1 MNEIIKQAL
10 KWMRDTA
17 NDDTHGYDQTH
28 RNGPNYD
35 CSSAIITAYRSAGVD
50 TGATY
55 TGNMY
60 ENFKRHGFTD
70 VTQTVNFATQNG
82 LCEGDVLLTPH
93 QHTAM
98 YNGAG
103 TIVHAGSNERGRATG
118 GKSGDQTGKEFC
130 IRPYYNYPWVYCLR
144 YTGNGEIP
152 KKVVND
158 VIKGKY
164 GNGAIRRKRLAMEGY
179 DYDLVQREVNRIL
192 KGR

>member
-1 MNEIIKQAL
+1 MNEIIKKASQ
-10 KWMRDTA
+10 WMRDTA

-35 CSSAIITAYRSAGVD
+35 CSSAIITAFKSAGVD

-60 ENFKRHGFTD
+60 ENFTRHGFTD
-70 VTQTVNFATQNG
+70 VTKTVNFATQNG

-103 TIVHAGSNERGRATG
+103 TIVHAGSNENGRTTG

-130 IRPYYNYPWVYCLR
+130 IRSYYNFPWVYCLR
-144 YTGNGEIP
+144 YTGMNEIP

-164 GNGAIRRKRLAMEGY
+164 GNGAIRRKRLAMAGY

>member
-1 MNEIIKQAL
+1 MNEIIKKAL

-35 CSSAIITAYRSAGVD
+35 CSSAVITAFKSAGVD

-60 ENFKRHGFTD
+60 ENFTRHGFTD
-70 VTQTVNFATQNG
+70 VTKTVNFATQNG
-82 LCEGDVLLTPH
+82 LCEGDVLLAPH

-98 YNGAG
+98 YNGDG
-103 TIVHAGSNERGRATG
+103 TIVHAGSNENGRATG

-130 IRPYYNYPWVYCLR
+130 IRSYYNFPWVYCLR
-144 YTGNGEIP
+144 YTGMNEIP
-152 KKVVND
+152 KKVIND
-158 VIKGKY
+158 VIKGRY
-164 GNGAIRRKRLAMEGY
+164 GNGAIRHKRLAMAGY

>member
-1 MNEIIKQAL
+1 MNEIIKNAL
-10 KWMRDTA
+10 TWMRDTA

-28 RNGPNYD
+28 RNGPDYD
-35 CSSAIITAYRSAGVD
+35 CSSAIITAFKSAGVD

-60 ENFKRHGFTD
+60 ENFTRHGFTD
-70 VTQTVNFATQNG
+70 VTKTVNFATQNG
-82 LCEGDVLLTPH
+82 LCEGDVLLAPH
-93 QHTAM
+93 HHTAM

-103 TIVHAGSNERGRATG
+103 TIVHAGSNENGRATG
-118 GKSGDQTGKEFC
+118 GHTGDQTGKEFC
-130 IRPYYNYPWVYCLR
+130 IRSYYNFPWVYCLR
-144 YTGNGEIP
+144 YTGMNEIP
-152 KKVVND
+152 KKVIND

-164 GNGAIRRKRLAMEGY
+164 GNGAIRRKRLAMAGY

>member
-1 MNEIIKQAL
+1 MNEIIKKAL

-35 CSSAIITAYRSAGVD
+35 CSSAIITAFKNAGVD

-60 ENFKRHGFTD
+60 DNFTRHGFTD
-70 VTQTVNFATQNG
+70 VTKTVNFATQNG
-82 LCEGDVLLTPH
+82 LCEGDVLLSPH
-93 QHTAM
+93 HHTAM

-103 TIVHAGSNERGRATG
+103 TIVHAGSNENGRATG

-130 IRPYYNYPWVYCLR
+130 IRSYYNFPWVCCLR
-144 YTGNGEIP
+144 YTGTDEIP
-152 KKVVND
+152 KKVIND

-164 GNGAIRRKRLAMEGY
+164 GNGAIRRKRLAMAGY

>member
-1 MNEIIKQAL
+1 MNEIIKKAL

-17 NDDTHGYDQTH
+17 KDNTHGYDQTH
-28 RNGPNYD
+28 RNGPDYD
-35 CSSAIITAYRSAGVD
+35 CSSAVITAYKSAGVD

-60 ENFKRHGFTD
+60 ENFKSNGFTD
-70 VTQTVNFATQNG
+70 VTKTVNFATQNG
-82 LCEGDVLLTPH
+82 LCEGDVLLAPH

-98 YNGAG
+98 YNGNG
-103 TIVHAGSNERGRATG
+103 TIVHAGSNENGRATG
-118 GKSGDQTGKEFC
+118 GHSGDQTGKEFC
-130 IRPYYNYPWVYCLR
+130 IRSYYNYPWVYCLR
-144 YTGNGEIP
+144 YTGNAEIP
-152 KKVVND
+152 TKVIND

-164 GNGAIRRKRLAMEGY
+164 GNGTIRRKRLAMAGY